1 MAIDLIMLG
10 AIGFILEALCTKM
23 VGYVLDAV
31 PTATISLFILF
42 IAVAR
47 WNLWGLLLAPI
58 LALATIIGGRFNHF
72 EYRALAYGVEMYFSI
87 VIAMMV
93 IALDVIFYKK
103 SGTKKTINTTW
114 KMVLIILM
122 NYVLFVIVQ
131 QISYRLMTSGHPF
144 MTAVDRIAVDIEVS
158 ETGYINRHFYI
169 EANYIYNL
177 FGLALTYV
185 GAYLLRSQGVINNVR
200 DKLIDDKKQAELDRI
215 DAEHFEMNIDETNE
229 AFENEDSKSESETHD
244 SINKDGV

>member
-1 MAIDLIMLG
+1 MAIDLLMLG
-10 AIGFILEALCTKM
+10 VIGCILEALCTKM
-23 VGYVLDAV
+23 VGFVMDAV

-47 WNLWGLLLAPI
+47 WNLWGLLIAPL
-58 LALATIIGGRFNHF
+58 LALSTIIGGRFNSM
-72 EYRALAYGVEMYFSI
+72 EYRAAAYGIEMYFSI

-93 IALDVIFYKK
+93 VALDVIFYKK
-103 SGTKKTINTTW
+103 GGTKKTILTTW

-122 NYVLFVIVQ
+122 NYVLFSVVQ
-131 QISYRLMTSGHPF
+131 IISYDLITSGHPF
-144 MTAVDRIAVDIEVS
+144 MRPVDRIPVDTAIS
-158 ETGYINRHFYI
+158 ETGYIDRHFYVTV
-169 EANYIYNL
+169 NYIYNL

-185 GAYLLRSQGVINNVR
+185 GAVVLRSQGVINNVR

-215 DAEHFEMNIDETNE
+215 DTQEFVMNIEE
-229 AFENEDSKSESETHD
+229 ADAANENEDLSTESESQN